1 MAVDVDKLE
10 LMLERGL
17 FSTMRANNIDLGT
30 GQLCSELQAILRK
43 FLRSIARQ
51 YQPEIDSQ
59 LQQQVKHHTETDLI
73 SWVVGEMLHLQS
85 IAFGRF
91 YDRICHHEN
100 LNPGEHRVGCV
111 TAHSHAYVLSQ
122 VFQEAVVQ
130 WKAGHAVVPSSP
142 KFLKKRSRRDWAPWL
157 IDLLFSP
164 EGDDHDG
171 GKASANR
178 HQAA

>member
-30 GQLCSELQAILRK
+30 GHLCSELQAILRK

-51 YQPEIDSQ
+51 YQPEIDKL
-59 LQQQVKHHTETDLI
+59 LQQAVTRHTETDLV

-91 YDRICHHEN
+91 YDRICRHEN
-100 LNPGEHRVGCV
+100 LNPGEHRVNCV

-130 WKAGHAVVPSSP
+130 WKEGHAVVPLSP
-142 KFLKKRSRRDWAPWL
+142 KFLRKRSKRDWAPWL
-157 IDLLFSP
+157 IDLLFP
-164 EGDDHDG
+164 GDDDHDG
-171 GKASANR
+171 GRSGANR
-178 HQAA
+178 NRAA